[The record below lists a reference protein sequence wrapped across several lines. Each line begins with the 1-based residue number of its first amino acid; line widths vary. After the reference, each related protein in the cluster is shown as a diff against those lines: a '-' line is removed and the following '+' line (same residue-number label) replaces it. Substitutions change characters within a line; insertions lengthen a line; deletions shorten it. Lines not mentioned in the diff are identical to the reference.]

1 LEGRILA
8 VANAYANGLRQADGT
23 ADPEASIRRL
33 QSEVGTHW
41 DTMCYESLCKWVRG
55 EKPASSPTPIRKN
68 TISELSEREIEVLR
82 LVAKGKKNP
91 EIAAELY
98 ISRKTVEHHLTHIYN
113 KLEVSCRTSAVA
125 YAMQNQIV

>member
-1 LEGRILA
+1 
-8 VANAYANGLRQADGT
+8 
-23 ADPEASIRRL
+23 
-33 QSEVGTHW
+33 
-41 DTMCYESLCKWVRG
+41 
-55 EKPASSPTPIRKN
+55 
-68 TISELSEREIEVLR
+68 LR